1 MRIDKQQVVRL
12 LRSRGEQDL
21 AQRARAELP
30 EPLDSDQHADQL
42 ARFGIDPRD
51 VLGDPDIS

>member
-30 EPLDSDQHADQL
+30 DHLDSDQHADQL
-42 ARFGIDPRD
+42 ARLGVDPRD
-51 VLGDPDIS
+51 LLGDLDAP